1 VQSMGANYSDANLRS
16 VDLSGADLHGAC
28 LFRTDLTGVVAD
40 QVTRWPEGFD
50 PVTAGITFRV

>member
-1 VQSMGANYSDANLRS
+1 MGANYSDANLRS

-50 PVTAGITFRV
+50 PETAGITFRV